1 MLFTLPIYDIE
12 HSLAFHKPKQTHS
25 YHSNQKSA
33 SLILITI
40 YFLGN
45 CYCSE
50 VERRVVLFSSQKAK
64 IDWLVPNITCP
75 YRFIL
80 KYTTKPRQ
88 TSPHSFGVGDY
99 VLSYTYHLYGGH
111 NVTCNV
117 YVTISKM
124 VSGGGGGSGFDF
136 RRKYS
141 VYTTLSDVNRTIIF
155 FILHNTCHNSILSK
169 PLS

>member
-50 VERRVVLFSSQKAK
+50 VERRYYIFMWKRVK
-64 IDWLVPNITCP
+64 IDWPVPNIICP

-88 TSPHSFGVGDY
+88 TSPHWFGVGDY
-99 VLSYTYHLYGGH
+99 ILSYTYHLYGGH

-117 YVTISKM
+117 YVTIS
-124 VSGGGGGSGFDF
+124 
-136 RRKYS
+136 RRVADKRCKYS
-141 VYTTLSDVNRTIIF
+141 AYTSLSDVNRTIIF
-155 FILHNTCHNSILSK
+155 FILHNTCHNSILIVSH
-169 PLS
+169 